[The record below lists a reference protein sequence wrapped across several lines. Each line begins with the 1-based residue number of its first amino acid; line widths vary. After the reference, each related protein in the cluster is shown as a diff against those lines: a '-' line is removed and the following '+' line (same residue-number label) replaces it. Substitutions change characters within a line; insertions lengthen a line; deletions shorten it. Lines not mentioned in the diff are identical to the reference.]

1 MPALIPD
8 EPRLRA
14 QVELMEDWADTTL
27 AAAARAALL
36 QAAVDDPLLRDAL
49 LPDDVPSPV
58 RQVMSGLPGGWLS
71 GVGDLLG
78 QEQRASML
86 SSLCTMADAIDA
98 AGVLVGDALS
108 LADLSVAAQLSLL
121 RFPSS
126 AGSALAGRGV
136 PGISDH
142 PRLQSL
148 FHWRDQLEERLLQQ
162 DPATTV

>member
-1 MPALIPD
+1 MRHKAEMSGMAFDDSGLD
-8 EPRLRA
+8 RAGHLRA
-14 QVELMEDWADTTL
+14 DH
-27 AAAARAALL
+27 
-36 QAAVDDPLLRDAL
+36 
-49 LPDDVPSPV
+49 
-58 RQVMSGLPGGWLS
+58 
-71 GVGDLLG
+71 
-78 QEQRASML
+78 
-86 SSLCTMADAIDA
+86 DAI
-98 AGVLVGDALS
+98 G